1 MRDHDPNSKAA
12 FDDSSVDA
20 FDSGDEWEME
30 TATYDRPSW
39 RHLDVHDRPTLI
51 P

>member
-1 MRDHDPNSKAA
+1 MRDLEPTNAA
-12 FDDSSVDA
+12 FDDSLGADA
-20 FDSGDEWEME
+20 SPSGDEWEME

-39 RHLDVHDRPTLI
+39 RHLDVHERPTLI